1 MKIYMDEL
9 QNVTLSRQNMKMI
22 VEKLID
28 KNSSVSETKNEELMS

>member
-9 QNVTLSRQNMKMI
+9 QNVTLSRQNMKLI
-22 VEKLID
+22 VEQLID

>member
-1 MKIYMDEL
+1 MDEL